1 MIILI
6 MIIGLLMCLV
16 HSVVQFIAH
25 TTGEETSFLAYATE
39 IIIAAICVAIIMGEV

>member
-25 TTGEETSFLAYATE
+25 TTGEEVSLLAYATE
-39 IIIAAICVAIIMGEV
+39 IIIAAICVAIIVGEV